1 MKTGRL
7 LAAGLLE
14 KLKES
19 LISVLPTIILV
30 LALSFTVAPISSSIL
45 LCFLMGGALL
55 ILGMMFFT
63 LGAELAMTPM
73 GERVGT
79 CITRS
84 KRLWMIIALAFFL
97 GFIITISEPD
107 LQVLAR
113 QVASVPDSVLIL
125 AVACGVGFFLVVAFL
140 RMLFSISLPKMLS
153 VF

>member
-84 KRLWMIIALAFFL
+84 KRLWMIIAFGIYHYNL
-97 GFIITISEPD
+97 
-107 LQVLAR
+107 
-113 QVASVPDSVLIL
+113 
-125 AVACGVGFFLVVAFL
+125 
-140 RMLFSISLPKMLS
+140 
-153 VF
+153 

>member
-97 GFIITISEPD
+97 GFIITISEPC
-107 LQVLAR
+107 LLYTSLYHSSAER
-113 QVASVPDSVLIL
+113 QGQI
-125 AVACGVGFFLVVAFL
+125 
-140 RMLFSISLPKMLS
+140 
-153 VF
+153 